1 MEFHLMLDHALKF
14 EKACKVLKEEELDY
28 VDYFKE
34 GIMETKE

>member
-1 MEFHLMLDHALKF
+1 MLDHALKF
-14 EKACKVLKEEELDY
+14 EKAFKVLEEEELVY